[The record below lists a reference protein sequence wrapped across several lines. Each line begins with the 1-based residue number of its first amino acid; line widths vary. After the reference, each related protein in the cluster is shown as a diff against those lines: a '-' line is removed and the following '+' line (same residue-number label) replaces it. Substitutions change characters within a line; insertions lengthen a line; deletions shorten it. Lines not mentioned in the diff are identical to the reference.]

1 MKLAITLGDPGG
13 IGPEIVFHYLKNQIN
28 TIKKLKIKPILF
40 GSRVLL
46 EQPYLKQFINP
57 RKIHIITSK
66 DLDQIAEYADNA
78 EILFVDC
85 FDLKPDFTIAK
96 PDAVNGL
103 ASFQYLETALASIKK
118 GLAAALVT
126 APICKE
132 SFQVAGL
139 KYHDHTSYL
148 QEKTE
153 SANVSM
159 GFWTENLKT
168 VLVTIH
174 KSLRE
179 VPDLINEAALTAAI
193 ENTFFFAKLLKIEN
207 PRIAISGLNP
217 HAGENGL
224 FGSEENEII
233 IPTIKKLGFDLVG
246 PLPPDTVYFRA
257 AQGEFDLVISL
268 YHDQALIPIK
278 LLAFDSAVNISLG
291 LPFIRTSPD
300 HGTAFDRAYTKESS
314 FRSLQNAVELA
325 VRCAQC

>member
-1 MKLAITLGDPGG
+1 
-13 IGPEIVFHYLKNQIN
+13 
-28 TIKKLKIKPILF
+28 
-40 GSRVLL
+40 
-46 EQPYLKQFINP
+46 
-57 RKIHIITSK
+57 
-66 DLDQIAEYADNA
+66 
-78 EILFVDC
+78 LFVDC
-85 FDLKPDFTIAK
+85 SDLKPDFTIGK
-96 PDAVNGL
+96 PDAANGW
-103 ASFQYLETALASIKK
+103 ASFQYLEIAVDSIKK

-132 SFQVAGL
+132 SFQLAGL
-139 KYHDHTSYL
+139 KYQDHTSYL

-159 GFWTENLKT
+159 GFWTKNLKT

-179 VPDLINEAALTAAI
+179 VPDLINEETLTAAI
-193 ENTFFFAKLLKIEN
+193 ENTFLFAKLLKIEQ

-224 FGSEENEII
+224 FGNEENEII
-233 IPTIKKLGFDLVG
+233 IPTIKKLGFGLIG

-257 AQGEFDLVISL
+257 VQGEFDFVISL

-278 LLAFDSAVNISLG
+278 LVAFDSAVNISLG

-314 FRSLQNAVELA
+314 FRSFQNAVELA
-325 VRCAQC
+325 IKCSQG